1 MNVNNMQFV
10 KINVYLLYKGYFTH
24 LNRYH
29 RAKPVIL
36 DPGLYS
42 LQKSDVFWVSEKRNV
57 PSAYKLFTGEKLLPI
72 IFHESL
78 FYFPP
83 TRSNF

>member
-1 MNVNNMQFV
+1 MSSDIKFV
-10 KINVYLLYKGYFTH
+10 KINVSVLYQGYFTR
-24 LNRYH
+24 LNRSH

-57 PSAYKLFTGEKLLPI
+57 PTAYKLFTGDKLLPI
-72 IFHESL
+72 IFTNHCFKFE
-78 FYFPP
+78 FV
-83 TRSNF
+83 